1 MAGWERRDH
10 PGTMGEYDYLK
21 KGPETTGFTFFSKN

>member
-21 KGPETTGFTFFSKN
+21 KEPETTGLH